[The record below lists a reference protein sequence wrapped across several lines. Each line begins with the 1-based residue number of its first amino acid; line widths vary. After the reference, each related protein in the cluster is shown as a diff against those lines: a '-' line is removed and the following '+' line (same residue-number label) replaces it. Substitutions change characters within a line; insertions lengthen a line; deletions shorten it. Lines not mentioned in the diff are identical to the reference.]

1 MMLLQNG
8 ELYQWRDDNPLP
20 VLMNQMFVKDYD
32 PNSLVAKLNA
42 SRFYWTEEELLSLDR
57 QGIETLRVEMNV
69 VIHNRGDLIMR
80 ITGMIT
86 KSLMPKNIR
95 RSLPRI

>member
-32 PNSLVAKLNA
+32 PNSMVAKLNA
-42 SRFYWTEEELLSLDR
+42 SRFYWTEGR
-57 QGIETLRVEMNV
+57 A
-69 VIHNRGDLIMR
+69 LISR
-80 ITGMIT
+80 
-86 KSLMPKNIR
+86 
-95 RSLPRI
+95 